1 MKKIFIIALLTLT
14 GMSNAMAQQDVEQ
27 EEKVYDV
34 AEVMPLF
41 AEGQKAMYK
50 FITNNIQYPK
60 IAKENGIQGRV
71 IVSFIVKKDG
81 SLSQVRIVK
90 SVDPSLDKEAIRLIK
105 SMPIWRPGKID
116 GLNVNVKVLVPVDF
130 SLH

>member
-1 MKKIFIIALLTLT
+1 MKTKQVIEQSESDKVFEVVDEMPSFP
-14 GMSNAMAQQDVEQ
+14 GGQGAMFDFM
-27 EEKVYDV
+27 EKNIKYPKV
-34 AEVMPLF
+34 AED
-41 AEGQKAMYK
+41 
-50 FITNNIQYPK
+50 
-60 IAKENGIQGRV
+60 NGIQGRV
-71 IVSFIVKKDG
+71 ILTFIVKKDG